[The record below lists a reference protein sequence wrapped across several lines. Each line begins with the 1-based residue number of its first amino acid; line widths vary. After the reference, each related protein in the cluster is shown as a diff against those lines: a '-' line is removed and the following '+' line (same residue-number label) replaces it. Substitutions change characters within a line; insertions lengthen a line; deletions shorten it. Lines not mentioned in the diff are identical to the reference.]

1 MLKLIELMLIAAA
14 VDGKIDKV
22 EQDAIIRSIEQ
33 NNHLT
38 PITHSQLVGIQEQL
52 INRFRS
58 GETRQDLIKAAGN
71 TMEAEAKLIAY
82 ANSVEIVLANKEFTA
97 SEAEYLKEQRTLM
110 DLDPLKV
117 EKIHF
122 SAQLRYGR
130 LISL

>member
-1 MLKLIELMLIAAA
+1 MLIAAA

-22 EQDAIIRSIEQ
+22 EQDAIIRGIEQ

-52 INRFRS
+52 INRFRN
-58 GETRQDLIKAAGN
+58 GETRQDLIKAAEN